1 MTVTYED
8 LAREIDLVAKMVAK
22 DYPDISWED
31 LRQDLAL
38 FVIKNGK
45 SLKSRAE
52 GGNPKKILNLVA
64 LKKAKEYRTEHMVL
78 SPQYAYKPD
87 DIKNILETAFFLPD
101 RSSFVPD
108 DARSPLSKTF
118 NLYDPDGAFQ
128 VEAVDPFHFADAM
141 EVASDVKAA
150 IAKLKPELKEAIF
163 ERYVLGK
170 VPTNASWERKRLNN
184 AVNELTRKLNWYR
197 GYDPDRHRSTSNAG
211 ARARIS
217 EDYE

>member
-1 MTVTYED
+1 MVTYED
-8 LAREIDLVAKMVAK
+8 LVREIDLVAKVVAK

-31 LRQDLAL
+31 LRQDLAV
-38 FVIKNGK
+38 FVIQNGK
-45 SLKSRAE
+45 SIKPRSE
-52 GGNPKKILNLVA
+52 GGNPKKILQLVA
-64 LKKAKEYRTEHMVL
+64 NQKAKGYRTEHMVL
-78 SPQYAYKPD
+78 SPQYAYRPD
-87 DIKNILETAFFLPD
+87 DIKNILETAFFTPD

-108 DARSPLSKTF
+108 DARNPLSKTF

-150 IAKLKPELKEAIF
+150 LKKLKPELREAIF
-163 ERYVLGK
+163 RRYALGE
-170 VPTNASWERKRLNN
+170 VPDNASWQRKRLNN
-184 AVNELTRKLNWYR
+184 AINELTRKLNWYR
-197 GYDPDRHRSTSNAG
+197 GFDPDRRKSTSNAG

>member
-1 MTVTYED
+1 MSVTYED
-8 LAREIDLVAKMVAK
+8 LVKEIDIVAKTVAR

-31 LRQDLAL
+31 LRQDLVV
-38 FVIKNGK
+38 FVLQNGK
-45 SLKSRAE
+45 SLKPRSE
-52 GGNPKKILNLVA
+52 GGNPKKILQLVA
-64 LKKAKEYRTEHMVL
+64 LKKAKDYRTEHMVL

-101 RSSFVPD
+101 RSSYVPD

-128 VEAVDPFHFADAM
+128 VEHVDPFHFADAM

-150 IAKLKPELKEAIF
+150 IKKLKPELKEALF
-163 ERYVLGK
+163 KRYVLGE
-170 VPTNASWERKRLNN
+170 VPDNASWERKRLNN

-197 GYDPDRHRSTSNAG
+197 GFDPDSRKTTSNAG